1 MAKTGVL
8 FVCLGNICRSPLA
21 EGVFRHLAAE
31 RGLSDDFDVDSA
43 GTGAWHVGEP
53 PDSRSM
59 EVATR
64 HGVEL
69 DGRARQVQSGDF
81 SSFDLI
87 VAMDRDNLRN
97 LEAGHQAAHG
107 AARVRLLRSWDPD
120 AGKDLDVP
128 DPYYDGGLG
137 FDRVYDM
144 VERSCRALLDDLS
157 REGTLEDDD
166 PDHMA

>member
-31 RGLSDDFDVDSA
+31 RGLSEQFEVDSA

-69 DGRARQVQSGDF
+69 DGTARQVQNGDF
-81 SSFDLI
+81 TDFDLI

-97 LEAGHQAAHG
+97 LEDRGHNADGEAP
-107 AARVRLLRSWDPD
+107 VRLLRSWDPD
-120 AGKDLDVP
+120 AGGDLDVP
-128 DPYYDGGLG
+128 DPYYDGGSG

-144 VERSCRALLDDLS
+144 VERSCKALLDDLARGS
-157 REGTLEDDD
+157 VLGDDD
-166 PDHMA
+166 PDPMD